1 MYCKKCGTKQKDGQK
16 FCPKCGEPY
25 LVANDTPTQNG
36 NKDGIKKA
44 KDSLAENAK
53 ELSQKGKVFI
63 EEKVQPQIKEKYD
76 NFKKTDWCKKKKEI
90 IEIALV
96 FFSDKEKMR
105 KVTIWIAIISVF
117 WFFVFGSGFSAPWYW
132 WLFAIAIIIGV
143 FYKPKAKDDSDAL
156 RRTRITLFL
165 SVFFG
170 LIFVFHSPQSG
181 VLGSEVKSD
190 VNYKAS
196 NSREERAILEMTK
209 IRGEINSILPRV
221 EALYNAHQNYMI
233 SGRGNLPSSSPAWG
247 KWQDCRNE
255 INNLWDRYIRE
266 AQSLDDNEDI
276 IEEARES
283 KRKMNRAFSDM
294 FEPHY

>member
-1 MYCKKCGTKQKDGQK
+1 MFCKKCGTEQKEGQK

-25 LVANDTPTQNG
+25 IVAKGTPTQNG
-36 NKDGIKKA
+36 NEDRSEKA
-44 KDSLAENAK
+44 KDSFSEKAEG
-53 ELSQKGKVFI
+53 LSKKGKNFI
-63 EEKVQPQIKEKYD
+63 EEKIQPQIKEKFD
-76 NFKKTDWCKKKKEI
+76 SLKKTDWSKKKKRL
-90 IEIALV
+90 IETASI
-96 FFSDKEKMR
+96 FFSDKDRMR
-105 KVTIWIAIISVF
+105 KTTIWIAIISVL
-117 WFFVFGSGFSAPWYW
+117 WFFVFRSGFSAPWYW

-143 FYKPKAKDDSDAL
+143 IYKPKAKDDADAL
-156 RRTRITLFL
+156 RKTRIILFL
-165 SVFFG
+165 SVFLG
-170 LIFVFHSPQSG
+170 LILVFHSPQSG
-181 VLGSEVKSD
+181 ALGGEVESD

-233 SGRGNLPSSSPAWG
+233 SGRGSLPSSSPAWG

-276 IEEARES
+276 IEEAKES
-283 KRKMNRAFSDM
+283 KRKMNRAFSEM